1 MATPQTTLPSALPY
15 VSWSTLTVA
24 VVPLADWPTVFAS
37 MQALKGHV
45 QEYPG
50 CQKLEAFVHT
60 DQEGAVRIHCYTT
73 WDTPEQL
80 EAFLERGYT
89 FERMLIDVAEIIA
102 EPTLVM
108 EKVF

>member
-1 MATPQTTLPSALPY
+1 MAATESLLPSALPY
-15 VSWSTLTVA
+15 VSWSSLTVA
-24 VVPLADWPTVFAS
+24 VVPADTWPTVFAS

-50 CQKLEAFVHT
+50 CQKLEAFV
-60 DQEGAVRIHCYTT
+60 QAEAEGAVRVHCFTT

-80 EAFLERGYT
+80 EAYLERGYT
-89 FERMLIDVAEIIA
+89 FDRMLIDVAEVIA
-102 EPTLVM
+102 QPTIVM

>member
-1 MATPQTTLPSALPY
+1 MAIARPSALPY
-15 VSWSTLTVA
+15 VAWSTASVA
-24 VVPLADWPTVFAS
+24 VIPDDVWPFVYGS

-50 CQKLEAFVHT
+50 CQKLEAFVEP
-60 DQEGAVRIHCYTT
+60 EGPGFRVHCYTT

-89 FERMLIDVAEIIA
+89 FERMLIDVAEIVA
-102 EPTLVM
+102 EPTRLM

>member
-1 MATPQTTLPSALPY
+1 MATVPPPSALPY
-15 VSWSTLTVA
+15 VAWSTASVA
-24 VVPLADWPTVFAS
+24 VVPAADWAFVFGC

-50 CQKLEAFVHT
+50 CQKLEAFVEP
-60 DQEGAVRIHCYTT
+60 EGADYRIHCYTT

-89 FERMLIDVAEIIA
+89 FERMLVDVAEIIA
-102 EPTLVM
+102 EPTRVM

>member
-1 MATPQTTLPSALPY
+1 VGTFVSIPAERWPQVY
-15 VSWSTLTVA
+15 G
-24 VVPLADWPTVFAS
+24 S
-37 MQALKGHV
+37 MQALKGHI

-50 CQKLEAFVHT
+50 LQRFDVWAFVE
-60 DQEGAVRIHCYTT
+60 DGGQVRLHCYTT

-89 FERMLIDVAEIIA
+89 VHRMLQDIGGIEAEV
-102 EPTLVM
+102 TRSM

>member
-1 MATPQTTLPSALPY
+1 MAVSAEPY
-15 VSWSTLTVA
+15 AAYSTATHA
-24 VVPLADWPTVFAS
+24 FVPDDVWPLVYSS

-50 CQKLEAFVHT
+50 CERFEAFVQA
-60 DQEGAVRIHCYTT
+60 DGEGTVRVHCYTT

-89 FERMLIDVAEIIA
+89 FERMLHDVADLGIER
-102 EPTLVM
+102 TYVM